1 MCAAGATILGN
12 TWVSEFVDRKWRSVD
27 HSRAARALWGHMNC
41 RARASTTT
49 MAGAIRLYQRKAIS
63 IGFGAYLA
71 FAGAIYLAWRGITW
85 KGVARD

>member
-1 MCAAGATILGN
+1 
-12 TWVSEFVDRKWRSVD
+12 
-27 HSRAARALWGHMNC
+27 
-41 RARASTTT
+41 